1 MKARIDIDIE
11 ELLAGIPLFADLGP
25 DSRGEISRECKIR
38 ELGKGAVIFREG
50 DRPIAMYYLL
60 QGQIKRSVCSQD
72 GDEKVLDVYCP
83 RQYFGEVELFSD
95 RLYLSRAETTADSR
109 VLQIGHR
116 ALAERVSNGSEIASR
131 MLRSVANR
139 LYALER
145 DIVARRFQSTAD
157 RVLDY
162 LCELASDDPSGETA
176 TLHLGISKQVLAS
189 HLDMTPE
196 TLSRTLRRLIDD
208 EVVEVRGRL
217 VQLNLRA
224 VAERSAARS
233 AFVAA
238 PQPTPTHDAR
248 HGRIGRAP

>member
-11 ELLAGIPLFADLGP
+11 ELLAGIQLFADLGP
-25 DSRGEISRECKIR
+25 DIRAEISRGCNIR

-50 DRPIAMYYLL
+50 DRPVAMYYLL

-83 RQYFGEVELFSD
+83 RQYFGEVELFSE
-95 RLYLSRAETTADSR
+95 RLYLSRAETTAESR
-109 VLQIGHR
+109 VLLIGHR
-116 ALAERVSNGSEIASR
+116 ALAERVSNGSEIAAR
-131 MLRSVANR
+131 MLRAVANR

-162 LCELASDDPSGETA
+162 LCELAGDDLCGDTA

-208 EVVEVRGRL
+208 DVVAVHGRL

-233 AFVAA
+233 AFASEPRSA
-238 PQPTPTHDAR
+238 QPHTCA
-248 HGRIGRAP
+248 GRIANAL